1 MSIELNNQ
9 RFNTLFSVKSSL
21 ISLYLALTFPLVFIT
36 MDNLK
41 LTSIICFILGLIF
54 IIFISN
60 DYVITSEKTIVFK
73 TSYVSSFFGKKGWE
87 IHWNDISTIKA
98 FPTSQGSKVFYFIT
112 SSEKSFLLPQR
123 IERFSEFKKILSNK
137 INGLNIDLNYISPL
151 WTYKLL
157 TGISII
163 FILGEAYLF
172 LINK

>member
-1 MSIELNNQ
+1 MSNDLNNQ

-41 LTSIICFILGLIF
+41 LISIICFFLGLIF
-54 IIFISN
+54 IFFISN
-60 DYVITSEKTIVFK
+60 DFVITSKKGILFK
-73 TSYVSSFFGKKGWE
+73 TSYVSSVLGKKSWE
-87 IHWNDISTIKA
+87 ISWDDISAIKT

-112 SSEKSFLLPQR
+112 SSEQSFLVPQR
-123 IERFSEFKKILSNK
+123 IERFKEFQKILSK
-137 INGLNIDLNYISPL
+137 RIKGLNIDLNYISPL

-157 TGISII
+157 TWISII
-163 FILGEAYLF
+163 FIFGEVYLF

>member
-1 MSIELNNQ
+1 MSNDLNYQ

-41 LTSIICFILGLIF
+41 LISIICFILGLFFIF
-54 IIFISN
+54 FISN

-73 TSYVSSFFGKKGWE
+73 TSYISSLFGKRGWE
-87 IHWNDISTIKA
+87 IYWNDISTIKA

-137 INGLNIDLNYISPL
+137 IDGLNIDLNYISPL

>member
-1 MSIELNNQ
+1 MSNDLNNQ

-36 MDNLK
+36 MGNLK

-73 TSYVSSFFGKKGWE
+73 TSYVSSLFGKKGWE
-87 IHWNDISTIKA
+87 IYWNDISTIKA

-137 INGLNIDLNYISPL
+137 IKGLNIDLNYISPL

-157 TGISII
+157 TGISTI

>member
-1 MSIELNNQ
+1 MSNDLNYQ

-41 LTSIICFILGLIF
+41 LISIICFILGLIF

-73 TSYVSSFFGKKGWE
+73 TSYISSLFGKRGWE
-87 IHWNDISTIKA
+87 IYWNDISTIKA

-137 INGLNIDLNYISPL
+137 IDGLNIDLNYISPL